1 MTDATPRRR
10 VADEPLGVR
19 MSVLEVEM
27 QHLGRRFDVHLEAS
41 ERVHSDLTQLMRKL
55 DERDDFL
62 DGRIDKL
69 DLRLAG
75 IAGAVGLAVFLAT
88 LFGPAIRVALG
99 LP

>member
-1 MTDATPRRR
+1 MTDAIPRRR
-10 VADEPLGVR
+10 RADEPLGVR
-19 MSVLEVEM
+19 MSVLETEM
-27 QHLGRRFDVHLEAS
+27 SHFGRRFDAHLEVS
-41 ERVHSDLTQLMRKL
+41 ESVHRDLMALNRKL
-55 DERDDFL
+55 DERV
-62 DGRIDKL
+62 DKL